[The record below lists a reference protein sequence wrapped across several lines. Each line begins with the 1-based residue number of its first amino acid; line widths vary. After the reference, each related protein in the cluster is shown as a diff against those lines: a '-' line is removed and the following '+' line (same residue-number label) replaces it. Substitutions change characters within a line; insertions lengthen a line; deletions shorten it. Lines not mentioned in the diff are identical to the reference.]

1 MTNDELELI
10 ISARVKEAL
19 EEERAAIKKQKE
31 DQNILLDEYC
41 LQNRIEKDNA
51 DINHASNIL
60 FLKKAWKKYKNNDP
74 RWEEDKKLVA
84 VRLDSIPRL
93 IDYTLEKWEEQ
104 QEDL

>member
-1 MTNDELELI
+1 MTDRELELI
-10 ISARVKEAL
+10 INARVKEAL

-41 LQNRIEKDNA
+41 LQNRIEKDTDHIA
-51 DINHASNIL
+51 HVDNIK
-60 FLKKAWKKYKNNDP
+60 FLKRAWKKYRAKDP

-84 VRLDSIPRL
+84 MKLDSIPRL
-93 IDYTLEKWEEQ
+93 IDHVLGKWEEE